1 MRSGSLVLSISNR
14 AAVYNFLHPALSTD
28 LALPVFMLGSWI
40 VVTKRSELQMDC
52 LSSEDLKEKKV

>member
-1 MRSGSLVLSISNR
+1 
-14 AAVYNFLHPALSTD
+14 
-28 LALPVFMLGSWI
+28 VFMLGSWV